1 MVILFF
7 KHFLA
12 TALTAGVGFIK
23 MNYGR
28 LLMRRVAEDTVA
40 WTPAMSDSSSTACS
54 PKCQLEI
61 LSRGQSDLQTHPH
74 DVCPLCHDSF
84 HIAQERPS
92 ISAQHVILGRIPSR
106 RPVVPLTLG
115 VFREFVDIVSL
126 IRNAFVPDKFSSH
139 THLRAD
145 DLGLMNEMTNMAPLS
160 YSDSLSLVYTAAQT
174 DQFVQG
180 VHFLPI

>member
-1 MVILFF
+1 M
-7 KHFLA
+7 
-12 TALTAGVGFIK
+12 
-23 MNYGR
+23 
-28 LLMRRVAEDTVA
+28 
-40 WTPAMSDSSSTACS
+40 
-54 PKCQLEI
+54 
-61 LSRGQSDLQTHPH
+61 
-74 DVCPLCHDSF
+74 
-84 HIAQERPS
+84 
-92 ISAQHVILGRIPSR
+92 
-106 RPVVPLTLG
+106 VPLTLG